1 MSKKNVL
8 SVKKL
13 NKIYEDNAKRRNLY
27 GGKRFLGFTP
37 NGDDV
42 WTTMRFEKDSKELN
56 VDLGKGFSKLYDE
69 KSFLSPT
76 RVHIKL
82 SQPKPINLKR
92 ELQRNSRNAGGKVS
106 IRTFNGFKR

>member
-1 MSKKNVL
+1 MS
-8 SVKKL
+8 KKL

-56 VDLGKGFSKLYDE
+56 VDLGKGF
-69 KSFLSPT
+69 
-76 RVHIKL
+76 
-82 SQPKPINLKR
+82 
-92 ELQRNSRNAGGKVS
+92 
-106 IRTFNGFKR
+106 